1 MEGDRLFTSPSILH
15 FTWNYLELS
24 NMSQQPVVVGT
35 KRGGS
40 NFTERIYP
48 YLSILPVLLVIALF
62 AIYPIIHA
70 VRMSFYRYMLTRP
83 GDHPFIGLQNFINVT
98 TSYYFKNSITVT
110 AIYAVA
116 AVTGVILFGLG
127 VALLLNSK
135 IRMAGPLKVVI
146 LLPWALPAVVSGLL
160 WKWILNADF
169 GILNGILYAV
179 GLIDNYIP
187 FLANPTLARISLIMA
202 HIWKEGPLVAIFFL
216 AGLQL
221 IPDELYESARI
232 DGGGGWRIFRFIT
245 LPLLRPVLLVVI
257 VYETM
262 TAILTFDTIY
272 VMTGGGPADST
283 ALISWFAYVEIF
295 KSLNLGNGVALAI
308 IIAMIT
314 LVLIL
319 LYLRVLRTEE
329 TEII

>member
-1 MEGDRLFTSPSILH
+1 MTQHQIGATR
-15 FTWNYLELS
+15 
-24 NMSQQPVVVGT
+24 
-35 KRGGS
+35 KRAS
-40 NFTERIYP
+40 AYYIERIYP
-48 YLSILPVLLVIALF
+48 YISILPVALVIALF

-70 VRMSFYRYMLTRP
+70 IRMSFYQYLLTRP
-83 GDHPFIGLQNFINVT
+83 NVHPFVGLGNFIDVI
-98 TSYYFKNSITVT
+98 TSYYFKNSIQIT
-110 AIYAVA
+110 AIYTIGAVI
-116 AVTGVILFGLG
+116 GVIIYGLG
-127 VALLLNSK
+127 VALLMNTKVRLST
-135 IRMAGPLKVVI
+135 PLKIVI

-169 GILNGILYAV
+169 GILNGILYAL

-187 FLANPTLARISLIMA
+187 FLAIPTLAKVSLVMA

-221 IPDELYESARI
+221 IPDELYEAARI
-232 DGGGGWRIFRFIT
+232 DGGSGWRIFRLVT
-245 LPLLRPVLLVVI
+245 LPLLRPIFLIVV

-272 VMTGGGPADST
+272 VMTGGGPANST
-283 ALISWFAYVEIF
+283 ALISWFAYAEIF
-295 KSLNLGNGVALAI
+295 KSLNLGRGIALAI

-314 LVLIL
+314 LVLII

-329 TEII
+329 TAI